1 MQKGAAFPT
10 GHLLPSIALAGL
22 IAATLVTAPVALGQ
36 TQVPARSD
44 RSVHDTAGVIEPS
57 HAALMERLHRALFEK
72 TGVAIVVVTVPRLD
86 GEPIEDFAV
95 RVGKEWG
102 VGRKGEDRGIVIA
115 LAIEERRVFIATGY
129 GVEGFLPDGKVG
141 GILDDEV
148 IPDLRRNA
156 FSVALVRA
164 SAALVREAAAE
175 YGVSIEDLEQAPA
188 PRRAAG
194 GRPGFVKIVVL
205 FLVFV
210 VIVYIAIREPWLL
223 LMLLNSG
230 RGGGRGFRTGGFGGG
245 GFGGGTGFGGFGG
258 GGFGGG
264 GAGRGF

>member
-1 MQKGAAFPT
+1 M
-10 GHLLPSIALAGL
+10 LAGL
-22 IAATLVTAPVALGQ
+22 MAAAIATGSVALGQ
-36 TQVPARSD
+36 TQLPARTD
-44 RSVHDTAGVIEPS
+44 RSVHDTAGVIEQTD
-57 HAALMERLHRALFEK
+57 AALMERLHRALFVK
-72 TGVAIVVVTVPRLD
+72 TGVAIVVMTVPRLD

-102 VGRKGEDRGIVIA
+102 VGRKGADRGIVVA

-148 IPDLRRNA
+148 LPDLRRSA
-156 FSVALVRA
+156 WSVAMVRA
-164 SAALVREAAAE
+164 SAALVREAAVE
-175 YGVSIEDLEQAPA
+175 YGVTIADLEQAPA
-188 PRRAAG
+188 PRPSHKPSALSRML
-194 GRPGFVKIVVL
+194 P
-205 FLVFV
+205 FLLLVV
-210 VIVYIAIREPWLL
+210 VIYIMIRHPWIFFM
-223 LMLLNSG
+223 LMNSG
-230 RGGGRGFRTGGFGGG
+230 RRGGRGFRTGGFSGG

>member
-1 MQKGAAFPT
+1 MKEKA
-10 GHLLPSIALAGL
+10 LPPPRRPGRAVVLAGL
-22 IAATLVTAPVALGQ
+22 IAAALMSRSATLGQ
-36 TQVPARSD
+36 TQLPARTD

-57 HAALMERLHRALFEK
+57 DAALMERLHRALFEK

-86 GEPIEDFAV
+86 QEPIEDFAV

-102 VGRKGEDRGIVIA
+102 VGRKGEDRGIVVA

-148 IPDLRRNA
+148 LPDLRRNA
-156 FSVALVRA
+156 WSVAMVRA

-175 YGVSIEDLEQAPA
+175 YNVSIADLDQAPA
-188 PRRAAG
+188 PRATHSPTLLSR
-194 GRPGFVKIVVL
+194 IVP
-205 FLVFV
+205 F
-210 VIVYIAIREPWLL
+210 L
-223 LMLLNSG
+223 LMALAFYLMIRHPWIFLMLMSSG
-230 RGGGRGFRTGGFGGG
+230 RRGGGGFRTGGFGGG